1 MTDKIFQVKI
11 TISRSEPEIW
21 RRILIPADLRLSDL
35 HRIIQ
40 VAFGWTNSHLH
51 QFIKNNKFYTVR
63 YPNDMEWYELDN
75 VDYKKEKICIS
86 DLIQEEG
93 ESLIYE
99 YDFGDGWVH
108 EILIEKILPVDASV
122 KYPVCLDGKRNGPP
136 EDCGGV
142 WGYADLLEILKQP
155 KHKEYKSYIEWL
167 GGKFDPE
174 YFNIGRV
181 NAIFQKMRLH

>member
-1 MTDKIFQVKI
+1 M
-11 TISRSEPEIW
+11 
-21 RRILIPADLRLSDL
+21 
-35 HRIIQ
+35 
-40 VAFGWTNSHLH
+40 
-51 QFIKNNKFYTVR
+51 
-63 YPNDMEWYELDN
+63 
-75 VDYKKEKICIS
+75 
-86 DLIQEEG
+86 
-93 ESLIYE
+93 
-99 YDFGDGWVH
+99 H
-108 EILIEKILPVDASV
+108 EILIEKILQVDASV

-174 YFNIGRV
+174 YFNIDRV